1 MGPLACTTGR
11 MIRRFLIAFGLGVIV
26 MWQLTGS
33 LPFDVEDTTILR
45 SMVVVVIVF
54 AGINLYIRMKQI
66 RARFN
71 R

>member
-1 MGPLACTTGR
+1 MGPIACTTCR

-45 SMVVVVIVF
+45 CMVLVVIVF

>member
-1 MGPLACTTGR
+1 MGPIACTTCR
-11 MIRRFLIAFGLGVIV
+11 MIRRFLIDFGLGVIV

-45 SMVVVVIVF
+45 SMVLVVIVF